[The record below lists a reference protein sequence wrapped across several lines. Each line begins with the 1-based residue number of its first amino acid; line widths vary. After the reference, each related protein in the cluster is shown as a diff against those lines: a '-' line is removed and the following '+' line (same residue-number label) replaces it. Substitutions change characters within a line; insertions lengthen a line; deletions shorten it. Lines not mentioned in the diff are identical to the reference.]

1 MKQLLLVGL
10 AALALAVP
18 FGCSQGK
25 EAPTG
30 DKPLKVGIVYDK
42 GGLGDKSFNDSAAR
56 GIEKA
61 KVELGIEVVQIES
74 MEVGDY
80 ESNLRE
86 VADKGC
92 DLVFAI
98 GFNMEKGCDT
108 VAKEFPGVKFA
119 IVDGTVEQ
127 PNTRSLHFKEEEGS
141 YLVGYLAGLMTK
153 TNKIGFVGG
162 QVSDLI
168 KKFEYGYLA
177 GATAANPRVVMLPSK
192 YTGDWDNIDVG
203 KANASVLY
211 GSGADIVYHA
221 AGRAGLGVLREA
233 AQRKKYAIG
242 VDSDQD
248 GVEPGFVLTSMIKR
262 VDFAVFETISDLAN
276 DKFTAGAVTHDL
288 ASGGIGY
295 SDLTYTR
302 EAIGE
307 ENIAKLEAVK
317 QQIIDGAIKV
327 PTTQE
332 EWEAMKPAGT

>member
-18 FGCSQGK
+18 FGCSPGK

-56 GIEKA
+56 GIERAKA
-61 KVELGIEVVQIES
+61 ELGIEVVQIES
-74 MEVGDY
+74 KDVRDY

-92 DLVFAI
+92 DLVIAVGI
-98 GFNMEKGCDT
+98 NMQKACDT
-108 VAKEFPGVKFA
+108 VAKEFTDTKFA
-119 IVDGTVEQ
+119 IVDAVVEQ
-127 PNTRSLHFKEEEGS
+127 PNTRSLLFKEEEGS

-162 QVSDLI
+162 QEIPLI

-177 GATAANPRVVMLPSK
+177 GATAANPSVVVLPSK
-192 YTGDWDNIDVG
+192 YTGDWDNIDTG

-221 AGRAGLGVLREA
+221 AGRAGLGVIREA

-248 GVEPGFVLTSMIKR
+248 GVEPGYVLTSMIKR
-262 VDFAVFETISDLAN
+262 VDNAVFQTISDLAN
-276 DKFTAGAVTHDL
+276 DNFTSGAVTYDL
-288 ASGGIGY
+288 AAGGVGY
-295 SDLTYTR
+295 SDLTHTR

-307 ENIAKLEAVK
+307 ENVAKLEAVK
-317 QQIIDGAIKV
+317 QHIIDGAIKV
-327 PTTQE
+327 PASQE
-332 EWEAMKPAGT
+332 EWEAMKPAGK